1 MKKALIIFSSVLG
14 AALLC
19 AGVWF
24 FLTTARQNAAA
35 EAAHDAVL
43 QEYAQLEQS
52 AADHAA
58 AMEEMK
64 SMHES
69 YVTMTKYII
78 GLLFVAIFSLIGAII
93 YGAIGKQ
100 GLFAVRD
107 SMPKVAQAI
116 PWHNDLDRFTNRRS
130 AA

>member
-1 MKKALIIFSSVLG
+1 MPTHHDEIEKDQYEKLNAL
-14 AALLC
+14 AARVE
-19 AGVWF
+19 G
-24 FLTTARQNAAA
+24 LTS
-35 EAAHDAVL
+35 AVDVSNDIL
-43 QEYAQLEQS
+43 VKQLEQS
-52 AADHAA
+52 AADYAA

-78 GLLFVAIFSLIGAII
+78 GILSVVIFSLIGAII
-93 YGAIGKQ
+93 YGAIGRQ

-107 SMPKVAQAI
+107 SMPKVALAI
-116 PWHNDLDRFTNRRS
+116 PWHNDLDRFYQRRNV

>member
-1 MKKALIIFSSVLG
+1 MPTHHDEIEKDQYEKLNAL
-14 AALLC
+14 AARVE
-19 AGVWF
+19 G
-24 FLTTARQNAAA
+24 LTS
-35 EAAHDAVL
+35 AVDVSNDIL
-43 QEYAQLEQS
+43 VKHMEQS

-93 YGAIGKQ
+93 YGAVGKQ

-107 SMPKVAQAI
+107 AMPRVAQAI